1 MPKVAILTA
10 LAVVAIAITA
20 VLAAAPTPSRLS
32 ACDVDSRAEAQIW
45 RQTNPGLG
53 YIEACRSATR

>member
-20 VLAAAPTPSRLS
+20 ALAAAPKPSRLA
-32 ACDVDSRAEAQIW
+32 ACDVDSRAEALIW
-45 RQTNPGLG
+45 GQTHPKLG
-53 YIEACRSATR
+53 YIEACRSANR